1 MLRIAL
7 ATSMLLA
14 GIGLMYAADSSPRN
28 ARRGTDC
35 ENKCNIAYSRAKW
48 ACEEK
53 YGNPMTE
60 EQRRE
65 KAKCLQDAHDT
76 WDACMSACVE

>member
-7 ATSMLLA
+7 AASMLPA

-65 KAKCLQDAHDT
+65 KERCLQSAT
-76 WDACMSACVE
+76 RAWERCMESCLE